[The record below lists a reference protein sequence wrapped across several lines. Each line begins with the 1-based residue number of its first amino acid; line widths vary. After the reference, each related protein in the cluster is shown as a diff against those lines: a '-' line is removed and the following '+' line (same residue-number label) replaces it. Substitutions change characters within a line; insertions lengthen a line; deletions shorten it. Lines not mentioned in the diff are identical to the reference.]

1 MKKIKLLAFLLSF
14 TYVFSL
20 TSCGDDMYEPDTPA
34 AKQIEGSYSGT
45 MECSVMGSVD
55 TFENMSFRIVATDDA
70 TVTVTLPAFG
80 NVPMAMPSITLEGV
94 KVSETN
100 GIVTIK
106 ETEANGMTDTGKK
119 YTVTLMGTVQGNV
132 LNIKLNLLYGSM
144 PMPIICSSTAS
155 K

>member
-1 MKKIKLLAFLLSF
+1 MKKFKLLAFLLSLIS
-14 TYVFSL
+14 VFSL
-20 TSCGDDMYEPDTPA
+20 TSCDDYEDEPDTPA

-70 TVTVTLPAFG
+70 TVTVTLPPFG
-80 NVPMAMPSITLEGV
+80 NAPMAMPSITLEGV

-100 GIVTIK
+100 GIVTLK
-106 ETEANGMTDTGKK
+106 ETEVNGLNDSGKK
-119 YTVTLMGTVQGNV
+119 YTLTLTGTVEGNV
-132 LNIKLNLLYGSM
+132 LNIKFNLLYGSM

>member
-1 MKKIKLLAFLLSF
+1 MKIIKLLAFLLSL
-14 TYVFSL
+14 TSVFSL
-20 TSCGDDMYEPDTPA
+20 TSCGDDMNEPDTPA

-80 NVPMAMPSITLEGV
+80 NAPMAMPSITLKEV

-119 YTVTLMGTVQGNV
+119 YTVTLTGTVEGNV
-132 LNIKLNLLYGSM
+132 LNIKFNLLYGSM